1 MHETLPEDKRR
12 KINSFVD
19 AAVEFNKTH
28 NIFSRKTKEEVYEKD
43 VVECL
48 SLNKNIQENKTVLDL
63 GSGGGFPGI
72 ILSITKPTN
81 KISLVESSSKKC
93 YFLRKIKH
101 NLSLENVNIINQ
113 TISKNN
119 DIGLFDIITARAFA
133 SAQKILELTENNTHK
148 TTKYLLMKGKETT
161 TNKELKDI
169 DNKRYKYEIIKQ
181 NISFYERN
189 IILIKLNE

>member
-1 MHETLPEDKRR
+1 M
-12 KINSFVD
+12 
-19 AAVEFNKTH
+19 
-28 NIFSRKTKEEVYEKD
+28 
-43 VVECL
+43 ECL
-48 SLNKNIQENKTVLDL
+48 SLNKNIQEKKTVLDL
-63 GSGGGFPGI
+63 GSGGGFPGV

-101 NLSLENVNIINQ
+101 DLSLENMNIINQ
-113 TISKNN
+113 KVVKNN
-119 DIGLFDIITARAFA
+119 NLGLFDIITARAFA
-133 SAQKILELTENNTHK
+133 HTQKILELTQNNTHK

-181 NISFYERN
+181 DINFFERN
-189 IILIKLNE
+189 IVLIKLNE

>member
-1 MHETLPEDKRR
+1 M
-12 KINSFVD
+12 
-19 AAVEFNKTH
+19 
-28 NIFSRKTKEEVYEKD
+28 
-43 VVECL
+43 
-48 SLNKNIQENKTVLDL
+48 

-101 NLSLENVNIINQ
+101 DLSLENTNIINQ

-119 DIGLFDIITARAFA
+119 NIGLFDIITARAFA
-133 SAQKILELTENNTHK
+133 STQKILELTENNIHK
-148 TTKYLLMKGKETT
+148 TTKYFLMKGKETT

-181 NISFYERN
+181 DINFFERN
-189 IILIKLNE
+189 VVLIKLNE

>member
-1 MHETLPEDKRR
+1 MHESLPKDQQRQIKR
-12 KINSFVD
+12 FVD

-43 VVECL
+43 ILECL
-48 SLNKNIQENKTVLDL
+48 SLNKSIQENETVLDL

-101 NLSLENVNIINQ
+101 DLSLENTNIINQ

-119 DIGLFDIITARAFA
+119 NIGLFDIITARAFA
-133 SAQKILELTENNTHK
+133 STQKILELTENNIHK
-148 TTKYLLMKGKETT
+148 TTKYFLMKGKETT

-181 NISFYERN
+181 DINFFERN
-189 IILIKLNE
+189 VVSITLNE

>member
-48 SLNKNIQENKTVLDL
+48 SLNKNIQENKTILDL

-72 ILSITKPTN
+72 ILSITRPTN
-81 KISLVESSSKKC
+81 KICLVESSNKKC

-101 NLSLENVNIINQ
+101 DLCLKNINIINQ

-119 DIGLFDIITARAFA
+119 NIGPFDIITARAFA
-133 SAQKILELTENNTHK
+133 STQKILELTKNNTHNS
-148 TTKYLLMKGKETT
+148 TKYLLMKGKETT
-161 TNKELKDI
+161 INKELKDI

>member
-1 MHETLPEDKRR
+1 MHESLPTAYQR
-12 KINSFVD
+12 KIKSFVD

-28 NIFSRKTKEEVYEKD
+28 NIFSKKTKKEVYEKD
-43 VVECL
+43 VLECL
-48 SLNKNIQENKTVLDL
+48 SLNKNIQEKKTVLDL
-63 GSGGGFPGI
+63 GSGGGFPCV

-81 KISLVESSSKKC
+81 KISLVESSSKKG

-101 NLSLENVNIINQ
+101 DLSLENMNIINQ
-113 TISKNN
+113 KVVKNN
-119 DIGLFDIITARAFA
+119 NLGLFDIITARAFA
-133 SAQKILELTENNTHK
+133 HTQKILELTQNNTHK

-181 NISFYERN
+181 DINFFERN
-189 IILIKLNE
+189 LVLIKLNE

>member
-1 MHETLPEDKRR
+1 MHESLPTDHQR
-12 KINSFVD
+12 KIKSFVD

-28 NIFSRKTKEEVYEKD
+28 NIFSRRTKKEVYEKD
-43 VVECL
+43 VLECL
-48 SLNKNIQENKTVLDL
+48 SLNKNIQEKKTVLDL
-63 GSGGGFPGI
+63 GSGGGFPGV

-101 NLSLENVNIINQ
+101 DLSLENMNIINQ
-113 TISKNN
+113 KVVKNN
-119 DIGLFDIITARAFA
+119 NLGFFDIITARAFA
-133 SAQKILELTENNTHK
+133 HTQKILELTQNNTHK

-181 NISFYERN
+181 DTSYLERN
-189 IILIKLNE
+189 IILIKPNE

>member
-1 MHETLPEDKRR
+1 MHDTLPKDQQKQI
-12 KINSFVD
+12 KNFVD

-28 NIFSRKTKEEVYEKD
+28 NIFSRKTKKEVYEKD
-43 VVECL
+43 ILECL
-48 SLNKNIQENKTVLDL
+48 FLNKNIQKNKTVLDL

-81 KISLVESSSKKC
+81 KISLVESSNKKC

-101 NLSLENVNIINQ
+101 ELSLENINIINQ
-113 TISKNN
+113 KITKNN
-119 DIGLFDIITARAFA
+119 NIGIFDIITARAFA
-133 SAQKILELTENNTHK
+133 STQKILELTKNNTHK

-169 DNKRYKYEIIKQ
+169 DNQRYKYEIIKQ
-181 NISFYERN
+181 NISFFERN
-189 IILIKLNE
+189 VVLIKLNE

>member
-1 MHETLPEDKRR
+1 MHESLPKDQQIQIK
-12 KINSFVD
+12 SFVNT
-19 AAVEFNKTH
+19 ALEFNKTH

-43 VVECL
+43 VLECL

-72 ILSITKPTN
+72 IMSITKPTN

-101 NLSLENVNIINQ
+101 NLSLDNVNIINQ

-181 NISFYERN
+181 DINFFERN
-189 IILIKLNE
+189 VVLIRLNE

>member
-1 MHETLPEDKRR
+1 MHESLPKDQQRQIK
-12 KINSFVD
+12 SFID
-19 AAVEFNKTH
+19 AAIEFNDTH

-43 VVECL
+43 VLECL

-81 KISLVESSSKKC
+81 KTTLVESSSKKC

-101 NLSLENVNIINQ
+101 DLALDNINIINQ

-119 DIGLFDIITARAFA
+119 NIGLFDIITARAFA
-133 SAQKILELTENNTHK
+133 NTQKILELTENNTHK

-181 NISFYERN
+181 DINFFERN
-189 IILIKLNE
+189 VVLITLNE

>member
-1 MHETLPEDKRR
+1 MHESLPKDQQRQIKR
-12 KINSFVD
+12 FVD

-43 VVECL
+43 ILECL
-48 SLNKNIQENKTVLDL
+48 SLNKSIQENETVLDL

-101 NLSLENVNIINQ
+101 DLSLENTNIINQ

-119 DIGLFDIITARAFA
+119 NIGLFDIITARAFA
-133 SAQKILELTENNTHK
+133 STQKILELTENNIHK
-148 TTKYLLMKGKETT
+148 TTKYFLMKGKETT

-181 NISFYERN
+181 DINFFERN
-189 IILIKLNE
+189 VVLIKLNE

>member
-48 SLNKNIQENKTVLDL
+48 SLNKNIQENKTILDL

-72 ILSITKPTN
+72 ILSITRPTN
-81 KISLVESSSKKC
+81 KISLVESSNKKC

-101 NLSLENVNIINQ
+101 NLSLKNINIIN
-113 TISKNN
+113 
-119 DIGLFDIITARAFA
+119 TARAFA
-133 SAQKILELTENNTHK
+133 STQKILELTKNNTHNS
-148 TTKYLLMKGKETT
+148 TKYLLMKGKETT
-161 TNKELKDI
+161 INKELKDI

>member
-1 MHETLPEDKRR
+1 MHESLPKDQQRQIK
-12 KINSFVD
+12 NFVD

-43 VVECL
+43 VLECL
-48 SLNKNIQENKTVLDL
+48 SLNKSIQENKTVLDL

-101 NLSLENVNIINQ
+101 DLSLENTNIINQ

-119 DIGLFDIITARAFA
+119 NIGLFDIITARAFA
-133 SAQKILELTENNTHK
+133 STQKILELTENNIHK

-181 NISFYERN
+181 DISFFERN
-189 IILIKLNE
+189 IVLIKLNE